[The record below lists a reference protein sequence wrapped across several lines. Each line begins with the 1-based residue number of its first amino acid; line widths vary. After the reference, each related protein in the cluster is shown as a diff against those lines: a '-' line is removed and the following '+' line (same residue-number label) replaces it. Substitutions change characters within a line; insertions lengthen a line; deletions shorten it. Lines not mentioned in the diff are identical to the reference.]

1 MAGAP
6 LGNKNAANRGVIRKA
21 FKDYATENPQDLRAL
36 VVKLYVE
43 ALNGNIQAAALIFD
57 RTEGK
62 ASQPLTGDE
71 ENPIA
76 MVQRVQREIVRAH
89 TDNPDG

>member
-1 MAGAP
+1 MGAP
-6 LGNKNAANRGVIRKA
+6 LGNQNAAHRNVIRQA
-21 FKDYATENPQDLRAL
+21 FKTYASENPNDLRAL

-62 ASQPLTGDE
+62 ASQPLTGGDE
-71 ENPIA
+71 GDEPIKFE
-76 MVQRVQREIVRAH
+76 RVIRLVKGA
-89 TDNPDG
+89 DVS

>member
-6 LGNKNAANRGVIRKA
+6 LGNTNSANRGVIRKA
-21 FKDYATENPQDLRAL
+21 FKDYASENPADLRAL

-62 ASQPLTGDE
+62 ASQPLTGGDE
-71 ENPIA
+71 DDRPLTLQA
-76 MVQRVQREIVRAH
+76 MVELVR
-89 TDNPDG
+89 PGG